1 MAVVFKPFEA
11 DYGYKSPGFSV
22 DTEGNVVVRTITNT
36 YTPPVIPPAPDYN
49 VNESQGT
56 FTFLK
61 EGEAVEGSNPTI
73 TLERG
78 ATYNFVLNLN
88 SLGFN
93 IFNIDENDP
102 SVPGELYN
110 VNIQHQNVV
119 NGLNLSTTTL
129 SFTQTWQQELNGFN
143 RTVQTLVPDV
153 TGTPLENKKL
163 PIVIV
168 LHDQGD
174 TSSTG
179 IALNNWI
186 SDSILIAP
194 QGYDNVWNVGYQ
206 TSKADDISFIDD
218 IITSLANYDNVD
230 LRTITLIGYG
240 NGAQL
245 AMQYYL
251 QTTNA
256 AIKNLITF
264 NGLLH
269 EDQYNPLADDKF
281 YSYDLNDNN
290 ADGSTIINWTPVEP
304 IISRKVLM
312 FNGQQDLRYLY
323 LGGEYQNQN
332 LYSAVDTVYAFAQ
345 ANQTFDTKLTEGV
358 ATPDSSLLFSYN
370 NSDVRMFS
378 FENVANNFTLFQNSI
393 RSQIT
398 TLITPTSYEDVPVST
413 ILTGEDA
420 QNKVTGTFTFEIPV
434 DAPDFL
440 YYSNNIR
447 TQFGSVAVV
456 QPSIIGAG
464 VFSSILDT
472 GDLLAEGQNAQ
483 IRLSPTGSGT
493 VIINPATTG
502 TVNNVNINAQNLST
516 SGNVSLTPNADV
528 TISPQAGGTLTLRP
542 TDIGLVD
549 NVTIGSV
556 IPRNGTF
563 STLNSSQGT
572 LNNTTIGLTT
582 AAQAAFTVATVQN
595 DPASANDVTKKE
607 YVDNTA
613 TVLAIA
619 LGV

>member
-36 YTPPVIPPAPDYN
+36 YTPPVIPPAPDFN

-61 EGEAVEGSNPTI
+61 EGEAIEGSNPTI

-194 QGYDNVWNVGYQ
+194 QGYDNLWNVGYQ

-304 IISRKVLM
+304 IISRKVL
-312 FNGQQDLRYLY
+312 
-323 LGGEYQNQN
+323 
-332 LYSAVDTVYAFAQ
+332 
-345 ANQTFDTKLTEGV
+345 
-358 ATPDSSLLFSYN
+358 
-370 NSDVRMFS
+370 
-378 FENVANNFTLFQNSI
+378 
-393 RSQIT
+393 
-398 TLITPTSYEDVPVST
+398 
-413 ILTGEDA
+413 
-420 QNKVTGTFTFEIPV
+420 
-434 DAPDFL
+434 
-440 YYSNNIR
+440 
-447 TQFGSVAVV
+447 
-456 QPSIIGAG
+456 
-464 VFSSILDT
+464 
-472 GDLLAEGQNAQ
+472 
-483 IRLSPTGSGT
+483 
-493 VIINPATTG
+493 
-502 TVNNVNINAQNLST
+502 
-516 SGNVSLTPNADV
+516 
-528 TISPQAGGTLTLRP
+528 
-542 TDIGLVD
+542 
-549 NVTIGSV
+549 
-556 IPRNGTF
+556 
-563 STLNSSQGT
+563 
-572 LNNTTIGLTT
+572 
-582 AAQAAFTVATVQN
+582 
-595 DPASANDVTKKE
+595 
-607 YVDNTA
+607 
-613 TVLAIA
+613 
-619 LGV
+619 